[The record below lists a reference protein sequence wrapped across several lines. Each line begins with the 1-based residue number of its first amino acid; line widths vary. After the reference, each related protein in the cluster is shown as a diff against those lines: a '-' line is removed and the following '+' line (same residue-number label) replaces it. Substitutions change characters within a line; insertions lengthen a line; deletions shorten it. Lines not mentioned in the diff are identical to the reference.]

1 MGASD
6 FLSVALEQEIRKTL
20 RMGAEKTVK
29 DMVAYCNQEH
39 INSPQRE
46 GLIEDAMVM
55 YFQQAVTGDSLKVLE
70 TLNVDIDV
78 MSIIKEIGDEVLKQA
93 YNS

>member
-1 MGASD
+1 
-6 FLSVALEQEIRKTL
+6 
-20 RMGAEKTVK
+20 
-29 DMVAYCNQEH
+29 
-39 INSPQRE
+39 
-46 GLIEDAMVM
+46 MVM
-55 YFQQAVTGDSLKVLE
+55 YFQQVVTGDSLKVLE